1 MSNLNDMAGIYNR
14 YFSYSDFDN
23 IDYYSDLTTRINQV
37 ITWKGE
43 MDSKFNALYESVSK
57 LSEAEINNTIK
68 NLANNAINSLIASTN
83 TELAKKLEKI
93 NIIAGNKITVT
104 KTEDSNDVTIS
115 ADTIAKY
122 GGMLLFMQVYERW
135 QGVTGQTKRS
145 AYIRN
150 CN

>member
-1 MSNLNDMAGIYNR
+1 MSNPKDMAGIYSR

-23 IDYYSDLTTRINQV
+23 IDYYSDLITRINQV

-68 NLANNAINSLIASTN
+68 NLANSTINSLIASTN

-115 ADTIAKY
+115 ADTMTETEINKKIKNEVDTLSKKVS
-122 GGMLLFMQVYERW
+122 GD
-135 QGVTGQTKRS
+135 
-145 AYIRN
+145 
-150 CN
+150 